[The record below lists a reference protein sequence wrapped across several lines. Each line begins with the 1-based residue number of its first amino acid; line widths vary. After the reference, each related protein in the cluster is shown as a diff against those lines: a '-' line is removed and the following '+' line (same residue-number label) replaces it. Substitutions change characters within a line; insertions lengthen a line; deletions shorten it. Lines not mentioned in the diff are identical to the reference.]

1 MYVLERARA
10 KVGDAGAA
18 LPTPFKRL
26 TREGV
31 VFRRGQLHL
40 IAAGPGVG
48 KSALSLTLAVA
59 ARVETLY
66 FSADSDAATQYERT
80 AAMLSGREIHE
91 IAKMVEAG
99 ETRYL
104 DSKLASLRKLRWCFD
119 SSPTLDMIENHV
131 KAWAYVYGTYPE
143 MIVVDNVGDI
153 SPDVEERGHI
163 ALESVMDYLADL
175 ARQTGACVIA
185 LHHLTGDYDDGA
197 QPPPLSALKGKI
209 SKKPS
214 LVLNLFRPE
223 EGKLGV
229 VVAKNRHGR
238 PDPAGQYRLALNSD
252 LARMSITD

>member
-1 MYVLERARA
+1 MFVIQRARA
-10 KVGDAGAA
+10 KSGEAGAV
-18 LPTPFKRL
+18 LPNPFRRL
-26 TREGV
+26 AREQV
-31 VFRRGQLHL
+31 DFRRGQLHL

-48 KSALSLTLAVA
+48 KSALSLTLAIASKVP
-59 ARVETLY
+59 TLY

-91 IAKMVEAG
+91 IAAMVEAG

-104 DSKLASLRKLRWCFD
+104 DSKLAGLRKLRWCFD
-119 SSPTLDMIENHV
+119 SSPTLDQIEAHV
-131 KAWAYVYGTYPE
+131 KAWAYVYGAFPE

-163 ALESVMDYLADL
+163 ALESVMDFLADM

-185 LHHLTGDYDDGA
+185 LHHLTGEYDDGS

-223 EGKLGV
+223 EGKLGAV
-229 VVAKNRHGR
+229 IAKNRHGR
-238 PDPAGQYRLALNSD
+238 PDPAGRYRVVLNSD
-252 LARMSITD
+252 LARMQITD